1 MRDDIVYMRRTGRG
15 SPVVFLGGCPTFWDV
30 LSPIAAAIST
40 THEAIEVALPGYGAS
55 PALPGKYTLPAAQ
68 AAVEAALLDAGV
80 RECAVV
86 GFSGGGYRALSL
98 ACSGNVRVTHVLS
111 LAGLAGLTTDES
123 AGFRGFAAAVRAGQD
138 LRALAVPRF
147 LSASFAAVHA
157 EAAQA
162 VQGWLSAAPPEVIAA
177 ELDAFAEAEDLT
189 PALGAL
195 LIPIVARVGSADVAS
210 PPPKSEA
217 IARACRSARLEIV
230 DGAGHALV
238 YEDVGGTIE
247 ALRRLLARA
256 PLTSGESSASGG

>member
-1 MRDDIVYMRRTGRG
+1 MPCPATGRARRCRG
-15 SPVVFLGGCPTFWDV
+15 STRCRQRRQPSRP
-30 LSPIAAAIST
+30 LSST
-40 THEAIEVALPGYGAS
+40 A
-55 PALPGKYTLPAAQ
+55 
-68 AAVEAALLDAGV
+68 
-80 RECAVV
+80 
-86 GFSGGGYRALSL
+86 
-98 ACSGNVRVTHVLS
+98 
-111 LAGLAGLTTDES
+111 DES

-177 ELDAFAEAEDLT
+177 ELDAFAEAEDST

-195 LIPIVARVGSADVAS
+195 LIPILARVGSADVAS

-217 IARACRSARLEIV
+217 IARACPSARLEIV

-247 ALRRLLARA
+247 ALRRLLARV
-256 PLTSGESSASGG
+256 PLTVGRSG